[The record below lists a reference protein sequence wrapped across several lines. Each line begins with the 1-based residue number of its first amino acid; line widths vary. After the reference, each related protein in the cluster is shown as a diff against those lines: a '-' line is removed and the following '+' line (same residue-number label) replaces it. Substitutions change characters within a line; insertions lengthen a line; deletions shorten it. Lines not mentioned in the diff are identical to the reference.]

1 MKRVP
6 LALSLLVLSVLIV
19 AGCSLLRTLPDVDFE
34 ASTVEGRAPLPVQFT
49 LQTGGTP
56 VSCAWDFGDGHTSN
70 QPNPVHVYMSQGTY
84 SVMLT
89 VNFAEGDSITRI
101 KKRLVTVDPQLPQAP
116 IVDPYSLYWIS
127 EATSKIRRAAL
138 DGSMTED
145 VASNPQPPSGFDI
158 ANGRIYWVTTKSSG
172 GILESAALDG
182 SDRQT
187 LVREE
192 NRLGDVAVDL
202 PRGKVYW
209 TSLPESPLSF
219 VDPGEESEDRTW
231 DGGIRRADLDGSNV
245 ETLIEYPSGSAVYA
259 DRIVVAPYTGL
270 VIWSVVGD
278 GYEGAIARALV
289 SPASEG
295 FRPFATEFD
304 TGVGRPRNMTL
315 DVVPGFGASNLYYTT
330 DDELRRIGL
339 FWDWFGSK
347 ETILTGLDEPSGIA
361 VDTAGYYVFVGTP
374 DGILRCLTD
383 GTNLKMLVPDATG
396 VGTIGIPRP
405 L

>member
-1 MKRVP
+1 MKRVFP
-6 LALSLLVLSVLIV
+6 SLGILALIVLAIV
-19 AGCSLLRTLPDVDFE
+19 GCSLLRTSPDVDFE

-49 LQTGGTP
+49 PQTEGTP
-56 VSCAWDFGDGHTSN
+56 VSYAWDFGDGHTSN
-70 QPNPVHVYMSQGTY
+70 QPNPVHVYTSHGTY

-89 VNFAEGDSITRI
+89 VNFAECEPITRI
-101 KKRLVTVDPQLPQAP
+101 KKRLVTVDPQLPGAP
-116 IVDPYSLYWIS
+116 IVDPYQLYWIS
-127 EATSKIRRAAL
+127 EATSKIRRGTL

-145 VASNPQPPSGFDI
+145 VASNSAPPSGFDI
-158 ANGRIYWVTTKSSG
+158 AGGRIYWVTTLSSG

-209 TSLPESPLSF
+209 TSLPESPLSL
-219 VDPGEESEDRTW
+219 VDPGEGAGTRTW
-231 DGGIRRADLDGSNV
+231 DGGLRCADLDGTNV

-259 DRIVVAPYTGL
+259 DRIVVAPYAGL
-270 VIWSVVGD
+270 VLWSVVGD
-278 GYEGAIARALV
+278 EYEGAIARAIV

-304 TGVGRPRNMTL
+304 TGVGRPKNMTL

-330 DDELRRIGL
+330 GDELRRIGL

-347 ETILTGLDEPSGIA
+347 ETVLTGLDEPSGVA
-361 VDTAGYYVFVGTP
+361 VDLIGYYVFVGTP

-383 GTNLKMLVPDATG
+383 GTNLKMLIPDERN
-396 VGTIGIPRP
+396 VGTIVIPR
-405 L
+405 